1 MKSCRLCLSRVWD
14 LCGLLSELKRKQGR
28 EPELPSFHSSNRQVV
43 ANGNRVSPP
52 HPALICGHAVSIF
65 LCNRLHWLFSCSK
78 SQVKFGKEA
87 TVPSLTYTGTKSQD
101 SPDQGSRQSQGTQF
115 NDKCTVTGA
124 SMALAVQR
132 CLPEDS
138 DGMLATW
145 LLLKRLHHL
154 LCADC
159 RGRSGRGMLPGLSTT
174 QLAVLQTLQRLWV

>member
-1 MKSCRLCLSRVWD
+1 MATECH
-14 LCGLLSELKRKQGR
+14 
-28 EPELPSFHSSNRQVV
+28 PPSSVNLW
-43 ANGNRVSPP
+43 A
-52 HPALICGHAVSIF
+52 CTVSIF

-159 RGRSGRGMLPGLSTT
+159 RGRSGRGVNAPWFKHHTVGCATDAAASVGVNHPYFSFVSKRK
-174 QLAVLQTLQRLWV
+174 QAPKKIQSSRLGIL

>member
-1 MKSCRLCLSRVWD
+1 MAYSQNSRESREGSLSCHHFTPLTGKW
-14 LCGLLSELKRKQGR
+14 LLMATECH
-28 EPELPSFHSSNRQVV
+28 PPSSVNLW
-43 ANGNRVSPP
+43 A
-52 HPALICGHAVSIF
+52 CTVSIF